1 MVRHEIDHPS
11 WCCGAR
17 DLKSEEEG
25 AAEAEC
31 QTGMKNTNHSKHV
44 QGYQCRDCNFDICLK
59 CVLYYKDLNYKR
71 PKKEPE
77 QPPAEN
83 AENPANPEN
92 PENAN
97 AEGGAAA
104 E

>member
-44 QGYQCRDCNFDICLK
+44 
-59 CVLYYKDLNYKR
+59 
-71 PKKEPE
+71 
-77 QPPAEN
+77 
-83 AENPANPEN
+83 
-92 PENAN
+92 
-97 AEGGAAA
+97 
-104 E
+104 